1 MCIIDPWIYQIYN
14 SNRMSRRI
22 IGLETEYG
30 CLIEPPLTAERVI
43 PEIRDW
49 FFDNNRFG
57 LIDTHDRDWDEP
69 EGNGGF
75 LFNGG
80 RIYVDMG
87 HIEYCTP
94 ECASAVDTVRY
105 DRAGDLLLVDA
116 LDDLGY
122 TGLVKFFRN
131 NIDHYTGATFGC
143 HENYSM
149 DREAPLTE
157 KNVLS
162 LLAFQSMRVLF
173 SGSGRVGTASEG
185 RIYDDVSGINEN
197 APYQL
202 SQRADYIHND
212 FFQWVQHNRAI
223 INTRDEPL
231 ADPSKYRRLHLL
243 HSDTNVLP
251 ANLFLKVGASSLVL
265 DLLEDDA
272 MPAIVLDDA
281 VGALHTLNRKVEP
294 PWYVFTSDGRE
305 ANAVELLYEYWKN
318 ANQRYR
324 HRDTESDAILNLW
337 KKVMDGLA
345 RDCTQ
350 LIGDLDWVTKH
361 YLLEQFMMSEK
372 LNWNDPWLKAQD
384 IEYHNV
390 DPANSLG
397 LALANRDG
405 IWEPDETVN
414 SKIEPPKD
422 TRAFKRSNLMR
433 DIEGHQN
440 PYILDW
446 DRVELQH
453 HWLEPLLDP
462 FET

>member
-1 MCIIDPWIYQIYN
+1 ML
-14 SNRMSRRI
+14 RRI

-30 CLIEPPLTAERVI
+30 CLIEPPLIPERVI

-49 FFDNNRFG
+49 FFNNNRYG

-69 EGNGGF
+69 VGNGGF

-94 ECASAVDTVRY
+94 ECASAVDTVLY

-116 LDDLGY
+116 VEDLGY
-122 TGLVKFFRN
+122 NGKVKFFRN

-149 DREAPLTE
+149 DRHAPLSE

-173 SGSGRVGTASEG
+173 TGSGRVGSASEG
-185 RIYDDVSGINEN
+185 SIYETVSGIYDN

-231 ADPSKYRRLHLL
+231 ADPRKYRRLHLL

-272 MPAIVLDDA
+272 MPEIELDDA
-281 VGALHTLNRKVEP
+281 VGSLHLLNRRLEP
-294 PWYVFTSDGRE
+294 PWNVLTRNGGDVD
-305 ANAVELLYEYWKN
+305 AVELLYEYWEN
-318 ANQRYR
+318 ADQNYR
-324 HRDTESDAILNLW
+324 SRDPESDAILNIW
-337 KKVMDGLA
+337 KKVLDGLA
-345 RDCTQ
+345 SDCTE
-350 LIGDLDWVTKH
+350 LIGDLDWVTKQ
-361 YLLEQFMMSEK
+361 YILEQFMANEN
-372 LNWNDPWLKAQD
+372 LNWDDPWLKAQD

-390 DPANSLG
+390 DPSESLG

-422 TRAFKRSNLMR
+422 TRASKRSKLMR

-440 PYILDW
+440 SYILDW
-446 DRVELQH
+446 DRVELQN
-453 HWLEPLLDP
+453 HWRETLLDP